1 MKNYLFHVGIDISKL
16 KLDVVLVDK
25 TTKTLEVHFVV
36 TNNTKGLKEIVSNL
50 KQREVD
56 LQRTLI
62 CFENTG
68 VYTFPLS
75 CFCFENEFDYWI
87 VPAVE
92 IKRSKGIRRGKSDKS
107 DAKDIA
113 YYSIRNIDKLQLSS
127 VPEKSIQQLKLL
139 FAEREK
145 IKKSLLLFG
154 STKENRGYA
163 PLEVYR
169 TVEAQNKKIIKF
181 LKASLTVIDA
191 KMRELVK
198 QQPKLKRQFELIK
211 SIKGVGE
218 KTAIYF
224 IIATK
229 GFEVFASARK
239 LACYA
244 GVAPFEYSSGSSIR
258 GGTKVNH
265 MADKTMKSLLQM
277 CALSAVKH
285 DAQLKAYYL
294 RKQDQGKNKMLV
306 LNNVRCKIIGRIFAV
321 INRNSPFVDTYK
333 FVA

>member
-16 KLDVVLVDK
+16 KLDVVVVDK
-25 TTKTLEVHFVV
+25 TNPVLMEHFVV
-36 TNNTKGLKEIVSNL
+36 TNNTKGLKQMFSFL
-50 KQREVD
+50 KRKKID
-56 LQRTLI
+56 LARTLF

-68 VYTFPLS
+68 IYTFPLS
-75 CFCFENEFDYWI
+75 CFCFENKFDYWI

-92 IKRSKGIRRGKSDKS
+92 IKRSKGISRGKSDKS

-113 YYSIRNIDKLQLSS
+113 FYSIRNIDKLQLSS
-127 VPEKSIQQLKLL
+127 VPEKAIQQLKLL
-139 FAEREK
+139 FTEREK
-145 IKKSLLLFG
+145 LKKTLLIFKA
-154 STKENRGYA
+154 TKENKDFT
-163 PLEVYR
+163 PPDVYK
-169 TVEAQNKKIIKF
+169 TVETQNKKIIKF
-181 LKASLTVIDA
+181 IEASLKIVES
-191 KMRELVK
+191 KMRAIIK
-198 QQPKLKRQFELIK
+198 QDIKLKRQLELIK

-229 GFEVFASARK
+229 GFNVFSSARK

-258 GGTKVNH
+258 GGSKVNH

-277 CALSAVKH
+277 CALSAVRH

-294 RKQDQGKNKMLV
+294 RKQDEGKNKMLV

-321 INRNSPFVDTYK
+321 INRDSPFVDTYK

>member
-92 IKRSKGIRRGKSDKS
+92 IKRSKGITRGKSDKS

>member
-198 QQPKLKRQFELIK
+198 EQPKLKRQFELIK

>member
-16 KLDVVLVDK
+16 KLDVVLVDR
-25 TTKTLEVHFVV
+25 TTNTLEVHFVV
-36 TNNTKGLKEIVSNL
+36 PNNTKGLKRMLSVL
-50 KQREVD
+50 KQRKVD
-56 LQRTLI
+56 LQRTLY

-75 CFCFENEFDYWI
+75 CFCFENGFDYWI

-92 IKRSKGIRRGKSDKS
+92 IKRSKGITRGKSDKS
-107 DAKDIA
+107 EAKDIA

-127 VPEKSIQQLKLL
+127 VPEQSVQQLKLL

-154 STKENRGYA
+154 STKENSGYV
-163 PLEVYR
+163 PLDVYR
-169 TVEAQNKKIIKF
+169 TVEAQNKKTIKF
-181 LKASLTVIDA
+181 LKASLAVIDA

-198 QQPKLKRQFELIK
+198 RQPKLKRQFELIK
-211 SIKGVGE
+211 SIKGVGDN
-218 KTAIYF
+218 TAIYF

-277 CALSAVKH
+277 CALSAVRH

-294 RKQDQGKNKMLV
+294 RKQGEGKNKMLV

-321 INRNSPFVDTYK
+321 INRDSPFVDTCK

>member
-1 MKNYLFHVGIDISKL
+1 MKNYSFHVGIDISKL
-16 KLDVVLVDK
+16 KLDVVLIDK
-25 TTKTLEVHFVV
+25 RDTKTKEHFVV
-36 TNNTKGLKEIVSNL
+36 TNNTKGLKRMTSLL
-50 KQREVD
+50 KERGINFKQ
-56 LQRTLI
+56 TLF

-75 CFCFENEFDYWI
+75 CFCFENKYDYWI

-92 IKRSKGIRRGKSDKS
+92 IKRSKGITRGKSDKS

-113 YYSIRNIDKLQLSS
+113 FYSIRNIDKLQLSS
-127 VPEKSIQQLKLL
+127 VPEKAIQQLKLL
-139 FAEREK
+139 FTEREK
-145 IKKSLLLFG
+145 LKKTLLIFKA
-154 STKENRGYA
+154 TKENKDFT
-163 PLEVYR
+163 PTDVYK
-169 TVEAQNKKIIKF
+169 TVETHNKKIIKF
-181 LKASLTVIDA
+181 LEASLKVIES
-191 KMRELVK
+191 KMRDIIK
-198 QQPKLKRQFELIK
+198 QDLKLKRQFQLIK

-229 GFEVFASARK
+229 GFNVFASARK

-277 CALSAVKH
+277 CALSAVRH

-294 RKQDQGKNKMLV
+294 RKQDEGKNKMLV

-321 INRNSPFVDTYK
+321 INRDSPFVDTYK